1 MEVIMP
7 RKCELPNL
15 ILDDEQK
22 HFLITISQ
30 SRTKPV
36 REVQRAQILLK
47 YADAIPIATIGSQ
60 LNVSRPTIYKC
71 IEKALAT
78 GVQSGLK
85 DKYHSPKQASI
96 TDEAKAWVIN
106 VACQKPKDFGYA
118 AEMWSLSLLAKH
130 TREHAPQVGHRC
142 LSQAAKATV
151 QRILKSHHIKP
162 HKIKYYIEKRDPE
175 FDKKMH
181 DVLIVYKEVNLINN
195 HLSSSEEK
203 YLPIVTISVDE
214 KPGIQAIKT
223 TAPDLTPVPN
233 KHQSTGRDYEY
244 KRLGTLSILAGLDL
258 HTGRVIAQVHA
269 RHRSKEFIL
278 LLKKLDS
285 YYPSD
290 CQIRLILDNHSSH
303 ISKETMRYLESK
315 PNRFIYVHTPKHGSW
330 LNLVETL
337 FGKMAR
343 TFLKNIRVN
352 SIDEL
357 KSRILKGVDEINE
370 EPVVHQWKNFD
381 FAK

>member
-7 RKCELPNL
+7 RKCELPHL
-15 ILDDEQK
+15 LLDDEQR
-22 HFLITISQ
+22 HILIKISQ
-30 SRTKPV
+30 SQTKPV
-36 REVQRAQILLK
+36 REVQRAKILLK
-47 YADAIPIATIGSQ
+47 YADGIPIATIGSQ

-78 GVQSGLK
+78 GIESGLK
-85 DKYHSPKQASI
+85 DKYHRPKQASI
-96 TDEAKAWVIN
+96 TDAAKAWVIN
-106 VACQKPKDFGYA
+106 VACQKPKDLGYA
-118 AEMWSLSLLAKH
+118 AEVWSLSLLAKH
-130 TREHAPQVGHRC
+130 TRQHAPQWGHEC
-142 LSQAAKATV
+142 LKQAAKATV
-151 QRILKSHHIKP
+151 QRILKSYHIRP
-162 HKIKYYIEKRDPE
+162 HNIRYYIEKRDPE

-181 DVLIVYKEVNLINN
+181 EVLIVYKEVNLINI

-203 YLPIVTISVDE
+203 YLPIVTVSVDE
-214 KPGIQAIKT
+214 KPGIQAIKNT
-223 TAPDLTPVPN
+223 TPDLPPVPN
-233 KHQSTGRDYEY
+233 KQQSIGRDYEY
-244 KRLGTLSILAGLDL
+244 HRLGTLSLLAGLDL
-258 HTGRVIAQVHA
+258 HTGRVIAQVHGH
-269 RHRSKEFIL
+269 HRSKEFIL

-285 YYPSD
+285 YYPSE

-303 ISKETMRYLESK
+303 ISKETMKYLESR

-357 KSRILKGVDEINE
+357 KSRILKGIDEINE
-370 EPVVHQWKNFD
+370 APVVHQWKNFD

>member
-7 RKCELPNL
+7 RKCELPHL
-15 ILDDEQK
+15 LLDDEQK
-22 HFLITISQ
+22 HILITISQ

-36 REVQRAQILLK
+36 RAVQRAKILLK
-47 YADAIPIATIGSQ
+47 YADGIPIATIGSQ
-60 LNVSRPTIYKC
+60 LKISRPTIYKC
-71 IEKALAT
+71 IEKALAA
-78 GVQSGLK
+78 GVESGLK
-85 DKYHSPKQASI
+85 DKYHCPKQASI

-106 VACQKPKDFGYA
+106 VACQKPKDLGYA
-118 AEMWSLSLLAKH
+118 AEVWSLSLLAKH
-130 TREHAPQVGHRC
+130 TRRHAPQSGHEC
-142 LSQAAKATV
+142 LKQAAKATV
-151 QRILKSHHIKP
+151 QRILKSHHIRP
-162 HKIKYYIEKRDPE
+162 HKIRYYIEKRDPE

-181 DVLIVYKEVNLINN
+181 EVLIVYKEVNLINI

-203 YLPIVTISVDE
+203 YLPIVTVSVDE
-214 KPGIQAIKT
+214 KPGIQAIKN
-223 TAPDLTPVPN
+223 TAPDLPPVPY
-233 KHQSTGRDYEY
+233 KQQSIGRDYEY
-244 KRLGTLSILAGLDL
+244 SRLGTLSLLAGLDL
-258 HTGRVIAQVHA
+258 HTGRVIAQVHGH
-269 RHRSKEFIL
+269 HRSKEFIL

-285 YYPSD
+285 YYLPE

-303 ISKETMRYLESK
+303 ISKETMKYLESR

-357 KSRILKGVDEINE
+357 KSRILKGIDEINE
-370 EPVVHQWKNFD
+370 EPVIHQWKSFD

>member
-1 MEVIMP
+1 MP
-7 RKCELPNL
+7 RKCELPRL
-15 ILDDEQK
+15 LLDDEQR
-22 HFLITISQ
+22 HILIKISQ
-30 SRTKPV
+30 SQTKPV
-36 REVQRAQILLK
+36 REVQRAKILLK
-47 YADAIPIATIGSQ
+47 YADGIPVSTIHSQ
-60 LNVSRPTIYKC
+60 LNISRPTIYKC

-78 GVQSGLK
+78 GIESGLK

-118 AEMWSLSLLAKH
+118 AEVWSLSLLAKH
-130 TREHAPQVGHRC
+130 TREHAPQSGHEC
-142 LSQAAKATV
+142 LKQAAKATV
-151 QRILKSHHIKP
+151 QRILKSHHIRP
-162 HKIKYYIEKRDPE
+162 HNRYYIEKRDPE

-181 DVLIVYKEVNLINN
+181 EVLIVYKEVNLINI

-203 YLPIVTISVDE
+203 YLPIVTVSVDE
-214 KPGIQAIKT
+214 KPGIQAIKN
-223 TAPDLTPVPN
+223 TAPDLPPVPN
-233 KHQSTGRDYEY
+233 KQQSIGRDYEY
-244 KRLGTLSILAGLDL
+244 NRLGTLSLLAGLDL
-258 HTGRVIAQVHA
+258 HTGQVTAQVHG
-269 RHRSKEFIL
+269 RHSSKEFIL
-278 LLKKLDS
+278 LLKKIDS
-285 YYPSD
+285 YYPSE

-303 ISKETMRYLESK
+303 ISKETMKYLEGK

-357 KSRILKGVDEINE
+357 KSQILKGIDEINE
-370 EPVVHQWKNFD
+370 APVVHQWKSFD
-381 FAK
+381 FTK

>member
-7 RKCELPNL
+7 RKCELANL
-15 ILDDEQK
+15 LLNDEQK
-22 HFLITISQ
+22 QFLMTISQ

-36 REVQRAQILLK
+36 REVQRAKILLK
-47 YADAIPIATIGSQ
+47 YSDGIPISTISSQ

-78 GVQSGLK
+78 GVESGLK
-85 DKYHSPKQASI
+85 DKYHSPKAPVI

-106 VACQKPKDFGYA
+106 VACQKPTDFGYA
-118 AEMWSLSLLAKH
+118 AETWSLSLLAKH
-130 TREHAPQVGHRC
+130 ARENAPQAGHDC
-142 LSQAAKATV
+142 LKQAAKATV

-162 HKIKYYIEKRDPE
+162 HKIRYYIEKRDPE
-175 FDKKMH
+175 FDKKMQ
-181 DVLIVYKEVNLINN
+181 DILIVYKEVNLINK

-203 YLPIVTISVDE
+203 YLPIVTVSIDE
-214 KPGIQAIKT
+214 KPGIQAIKN
-223 TAPDLTPVPN
+223 TASDLPPVPN
-233 KHQSTGRDYEY
+233 KHPYIGRDYEY
-244 KRLGTLSILAGLDL
+244 ERLGTLSILAGLDL
-258 HTGRVIAQVHA
+258 HTGHVIAQVHD

-278 LLKKLDS
+278 LLKEIDS
-285 YYPSD
+285 YYPPE

-303 ISKETMRYLESK
+303 ISKETMKYLESR

-330 LNLVETL
+330 LNLIETL
-337 FGKMAR
+337 FSKMSR

-357 KSRILKGVDEINE
+357 RSRILKGIDEINE
-370 EPVVHQWKNFD
+370 APVVHRWKNFNLI
-381 FAK
+381 

>member
-7 RKCELPNL
+7 RKCELANL
-15 ILDDEQK
+15 LLNDEQK
-22 HFLITISQ
+22 QFLMTISQ

-36 REVQRAQILLK
+36 REVQRAKILLK
-47 YADAIPIATIGSQ
+47 YSDGIPISTISSQ

-78 GVQSGLK
+78 GVESGLK
-85 DKYHSPKQASI
+85 DKYHSPKAPVI

-106 VACQKPKDFGYA
+106 VACQKPTDFGYA
-118 AEMWSLSLLAKH
+118 AETWSSSLLAKH
-130 TREHAPQVGHRC
+130 TRENAPQAGHDC
-142 LSQAAKATV
+142 LKQAAKATV

-162 HKIKYYIEKRDPE
+162 HKIRYYIEKRDPE
-175 FDKKMH
+175 FDKKMQ
-181 DVLIVYKEVNLINN
+181 DVLIVYKEVNLINK

-203 YLPIVTISVDE
+203 YLPIVTVSIDE
-214 KPGIQAIKT
+214 KPGIQAIKN
-223 TAPDLTPVPN
+223 TASDLPPVPN
-233 KHQSTGRDYEY
+233 KHPYIGRDYEY
-244 KRLGTLSILAGLDL
+244 ERLGTLSILAGLDL
-258 HTGRVIAQVHA
+258 HTGHVIAQVHD

-278 LLKKLDS
+278 LLKEIDS
-285 YYPSD
+285 YYPPE

-303 ISKETMRYLESK
+303 ISKETMKYLESR

-330 LNLVETL
+330 LNLIETL
-337 FGKMAR
+337 FSKMSR

-357 KSRILKGVDEINE
+357 RSRILKGIDEINE
-370 EPVVHQWKNFD
+370 APVVHRWKNFNLI
-381 FAK
+381 

>member
-7 RKCELPNL
+7 RKCELANL
-15 ILDDEQK
+15 LLNDEQK
-22 HFLITISQ
+22 QFLMTISQ

-36 REVQRAQILLK
+36 REVQRAKILLK
-47 YADAIPIATIGSQ
+47 YSDGIPISTISSQ

-78 GVQSGLK
+78 GVESGLK
-85 DKYHSPKQASI
+85 DKYHSPKAPVI

-106 VACQKPKDFGYA
+106 VACQKPTDFGYA
-118 AEMWSLSLLAKH
+118 AETWSLSLLAKH
-130 TREHAPQVGHRC
+130 TRENAPQAGHDC
-142 LSQAAKATV
+142 LKQAAKATV

-162 HKIKYYIEKRDPE
+162 HKIRYYIEKRDPE
-175 FDKKMH
+175 FDKKMQ
-181 DVLIVYKEVNLINN
+181 DVLIVYKEVNLINK

-203 YLPIVTISVDE
+203 YLPIVTVSIDE
-214 KPGIQAIKT
+214 KPGIQAIKN
-223 TAPDLTPVPN
+223 TASDLPPVPN
-233 KHQSTGRDYEY
+233 KHPYIGRDYEY
-244 KRLGTLSILAGLDL
+244 ERLGTLSILAGLDL
-258 HTGRVIAQVHA
+258 HTGHVIAQVHD

-278 LLKKLDS
+278 LLKEIDS
-285 YYPSD
+285 YYPPE

-303 ISKETMRYLESK
+303 ISKETMKYLESR

-330 LNLVETL
+330 LNLIETL
-337 FGKMAR
+337 FSKMSR

-357 KSRILKGVDEINE
+357 RSRILKGIDEINE
-370 EPVVHQWKNFD
+370 APVVHRWKNFNLI
-381 FAK
+381 